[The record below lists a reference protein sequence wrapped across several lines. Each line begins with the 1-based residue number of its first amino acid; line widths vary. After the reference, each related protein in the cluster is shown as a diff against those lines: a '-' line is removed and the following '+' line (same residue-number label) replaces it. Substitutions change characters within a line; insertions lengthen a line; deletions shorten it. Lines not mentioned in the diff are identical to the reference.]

1 MTGSKP
7 SGKPH
12 TRRRWW
18 KIATNLS
25 HPLPRRAYIIRCRR
39 IFLRQTP
46 DPMPA
51 PRKRPQSKTAGRP
64 RSAASRSAILKAAY
78 QILREAGFAGF
89 TVEGVAARA
98 GAGKATIYR
107 WWQTKGTLA
116 IEAFLVALVPRM
128 DATDDTASAI
138 ADLRNHVHHAAAIYR
153 GRAGQ
158 LLRELIALGQED
170 SATSKVLRT
179 DFVEPRRQSA
189 LRLLQRAVQAGELP
203 QGTDIDVLADALW
216 GPIFHRL
223 LVSHMPIDRAF
234 IEKLLDLVLGGA
246 AAAGSSKPPA
256 GSGQGLA

>member
-1 MTGSKP
+1 
-7 SGKPH
+7 
-12 TRRRWW
+12 
-18 KIATNLS
+18 
-25 HPLPRRAYIIRCRR
+25 
-39 IFLRQTP
+39 
-46 DPMPA
+46 MPA
-51 PRKRPQSKTAGRP
+51 PRKRPRPKTTAGRP

-116 IEAFLVALVPRM
+116 IEAFLVALAPRM
-128 DATDDTASAI
+128 DATHDTVSAI
-138 ADLRNHVHHAAAIYR
+138 TDLRTQVHHAAGVYR
-153 GRAGQ
+153 GRTGQ

-179 DFVEPRRQSA
+179 DFVEPRRQAA
-189 LRLLQRAVQAGELP
+189 LRLLQRALQAGELP
-203 QGTDIDVLADALW
+203 AGTDIDVLADALW

-223 LVSHMPIDRAF
+223 LVSHMPIDRSF

-246 AAAGSSKPPA
+246 AAGAGCSKAVA
-256 GSGQGLA
+256 GDKGLA

>member
-1 MTGSKP
+1 
-7 SGKPH
+7 
-12 TRRRWW
+12 
-18 KIATNLS
+18 
-25 HPLPRRAYIIRCRR
+25 
-39 IFLRQTP
+39 
-46 DPMPA
+46 MPA
-51 PRKRPQSKTAGRP
+51 PRKRPRPKTSGRP

-116 IEAFLVALVPRM
+116 IEAFLVALAPRM
-128 DATDDTASAI
+128 DARDETDSAI
-138 ADLRNHVHHAAAIYR
+138 ADLRAQVHHAAGIYR

-179 DFVEPRRQSA
+179 DFVEPRRQAA
-189 LRLLQRAVQAGELP
+189 LRLLQRALHANELP

-223 LVSHMPIDRAF
+223 LVSHMPIDRSF

-246 AAAGSSKPPA
+246 AAGAGCSKPA
-256 GSGQGLA
+256 SGTQALA